1 MIISYPFNRGDIM
14 IARLSKRIAYFFVER
29 SIIQAEDEDVYIYG
43 LQLLFSSVFNG
54 LIAIIVALASGT
66 VIQSIVFLT
75 AFVVMRKSAGG
86 YHAKTHLGCCCILI
100 VVMCMFITILK
111 LVSERYFYTITIVSV
126 IFSIIMVLIYAPL
139 EHKNKPLSNTDKL
152 RLRKKSKLYILIITV
167 LTIILG
173 FLRLK
178 HVMVSAAL
186 GIMTSSCSIAVAKLK
201 KQS

>member
-1 MIISYPFNRGDIM
+1 
-14 IARLSKRIAYFFVER
+14 
-29 SIIQAEDEDVYIYG
+29 
-43 LQLLFSSVFNG
+43 
-54 LIAIIVALASGT
+54 
-66 VIQSIVFLT
+66 
-75 AFVVMRKSAGG
+75 
-86 YHAKTHLGCCCILI
+86 
-100 VVMCMFITILK
+100 MCMFITILK

-186 GIMTSSCSIAVAKLK
+186 GIMTSSCSIAVAKLR